1 MTPLLIIAIGSVF
14 ACFLLILVKQL
25 LWPAN
30 ERDRGRRTSSKTRD
44 CGCPKRPSPREE
56 TPGSDAAAKTAEPSV
71 RTEPSVPP
79 GKPAPD
85 VLPDAA
91 APEQNRRQP
100 ELFLIKPHVQLGTTF
115 GAVPGT
121 LEIVWHAQDQAD
133 TVWSVRIR
141 SLDPSRSH
149 EQPDCPQIVTV
160 SFPEFQPVPAHN
172 QHRALVTGRGDGE
185 SFTYEL
191 YRHGELVFT
200 GTTAA
205 AKGKGRGFRYV
216 AVGDLGD
223 GRPGQAKV
231 ANQIMLAKPDLIVVP
246 GDMAYK
252 RGRFSENLEKLFPV
266 MNHDV
271 ASPQTG
277 APVLRSFITVFVPGN
292 HDLGRPDLV
301 EVPDFDT
308 HKDLLAYFYLWSA
321 PLNGPPVGGEKKA
334 NWQWLKGQS
343 VWQEAFLQAAA
354 GRYPLMASF
363 SFDFGNAHWLCL
375 DSNLYMDWSDEQ
387 LRAWVR
393 NDLASTRQRW
403 KFVVFHHPSF
413 TSHKRHRVE
422 QRMRLIADILQETGV
437 DIVWLGHAHWYE
449 RLHPLKFT
457 LKPQPD
463 GRPQSDTGAVDGD
476 IALDMAFDG
485 DKNTRPDGVLYVV
498 TGGGGAK
505 LQAVDLPPEGWFPF
519 THKLMHECH
528 FLTVVDVE
536 DNSLT
541 ARVIS
546 EDGEELDR
554 FTLTKP

>member
-1 MTPLLIIAIGSVF
+1 MSPIFIAFGLVF
-14 ACFLLILVKQL
+14 ACFILILVKNL
-25 LWPAN
+25 LWPADDRN
-30 ERDRGRRTSSKTRD
+30 RDRPHKTRG
-44 CGCPKRPSPREE
+44 CGCSKQPNTREE
-56 TPGSDAAAKTAEPSV
+56 TPQTDAAAEPAEPPS
-71 RTEPSVPP
+71 RTEPSTAA
-79 GKPAPD
+79 PAPD
-85 VLPDAA
+85 KPVAAA
-91 APEQNRRQP
+91 APGDATAHEETRHQP

-121 LEIVWHAQDQAD
+121 LEIVWHAQDKPE
-133 TVWSVRIR
+133 TVWTASVRSI
-141 SLDPSRSH
+141 DPSRSN
-149 EQPDCPQIVTV
+149 EQPACPQIVTV
-160 SFPEFQPVPAHN
+160 SFPEFHPVPAHN
-172 QHRALVTGRGDGE
+172 QHRALVAGRGDGE
-185 SFTYEL
+185 PFAYEL
-191 YRHGELVFT
+191 YRDGELVFT
-200 GTTAA
+200 GATTA
-205 AKGKGRGFRYV
+205 AKGKGKGFRYV

-223 GRPGQAKV
+223 GRPGQGKV
-231 ANQIMLAKPDLIVVP
+231 ANQISLVKPDLIVVP

-271 ASPQTG
+271 ASPETG
-277 APVLRSFITVFVPGN
+277 APLLRSFLTVFVPGN

-321 PLNGPPVGGEKKA
+321 PLNGPAVGASKQA
-334 NWQWLKGQS
+334 NMQLLKGQS
-343 VWQEAFLQAAA
+343 ASQEAFLQAAA
-354 GRYPLMASF
+354 GRYPRMASF
-363 SFDFGNAHWLCL
+363 SFDYGNAHWLCL

-393 NDLASTRQRW
+393 NDLASTQQRW
-403 KFVVFHHPSF
+403 KFVSFHHPSF
-413 TSHKRHRVE
+413 TSHRRHRVE

-437 DIVWLGHAHWYE
+437 DVVWLGHAHWYE

-457 LKPQPD
+457 LKLQPD

-476 IALDMAFDG
+476 IAIDQVFDG
-485 DKNTRPDGVLYVV
+485 ASNTRPDGVLYVV

-505 LQAVDLPPEGWFPF
+505 LQAIDLPPEGRFAF
-519 THKLMHECH
+519 TDKLLHDRH
-528 FLTVVDVE
+528 FFTLVDVE

-554 FTLTKP
+554 FTITK